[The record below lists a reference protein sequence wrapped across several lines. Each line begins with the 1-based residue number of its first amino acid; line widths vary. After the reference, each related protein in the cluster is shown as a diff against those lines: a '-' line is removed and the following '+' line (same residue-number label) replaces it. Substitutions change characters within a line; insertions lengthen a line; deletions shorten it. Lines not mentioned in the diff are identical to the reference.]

1 MRILWADRRLILVSA
16 LLTFGFGVQPA
27 YCQSKTPSAPAPGGG
42 NGGNVPSP
50 GSPGAP
56 SRSVG
61 NVPNGTIPNNNGTFG
76 NDTTN
81 FPQRT
86 IFLSGRVLFD
96 DGTPPNNEIRIE
108 RVCGANPRFEAHTDS
123 KGRFSFQLGS
133 NMTGEIDTDP
143 ADADVGGFGPR
154 DRQMSSQPGG
164 VPALAR
170 SNPYWNCELRASYPG
185 YRSDVVE
192 LGTRRALDNPDV
204 GTIVLHRLVNVKGTT
219 VSVTSALAPK
229 KAQKDFQKGVQLA
242 EKGKFDEAEKHLQ
255 QATDLYPKYAVAWF
269 ALGQVQEKENKTDE
283 ARKSFQSAAA
293 ADNRYVSPYDQLAL
307 LAARNQKWDEAANYS
322 KQAIDLNP
330 VEFPSSFWYNAIA
343 NYNLKKIDDAK
354 KSTEAL
360 LKLDTRHQFPE
371 AESMLAQIYLQKADY
386 DQAAA
391 HLKAYLALVPNA
403 KNADTLKAA
412 LLKIEQAKAESKK

>member
-1 MRILWADRRLILVSA
+1 MRILWADRRFLLVSA
-16 LLTFGFGVQPA
+16 LLLSGIGVQPA
-27 YCQSKTPSAPAPGGG
+27 YSQTRTNPPPPSPGG
-42 NGGNVPSP
+42 NSGNVPSP
-50 GSPGAP
+50 GAP
-56 SRSVG
+56 SRGVG

-133 NMTGEIDTDP
+133 NMATEIDTDP
-143 ADADVGGFGPR
+143 ADANAGGFGPR
-154 DRQMSSQPGG
+154 DRQMASQAGG
-164 VPALAR
+164 VPALSR

-219 VSVTSALAPK
+219 VSLTSALAPK
-229 KAQKDFQKGVQLA
+229 HAQKDYQKGLQLA

-269 ALGQVQEKENKTDE
+269 ALGQVQEKENKNDD
-283 ARKSFQSAAA
+283 ARKSFQAAAA
-293 ADNRYVSPYDQLAL
+293 ADSKYVSPYDQLAL
-307 LAARNQKWDEAANYS
+307 LAARSGKWDEAANYS

-343 NYNLKKIDDAK
+343 NYNLKKIDDAQ
-354 KSTEAL
+354 KSTQAL

-371 AESMLAQIYLQKADY
+371 AESMLAQIYLEKADY

-412 LLKIEQAKAESKK
+412 LVKLEQAKAEAKK